1 MIIKIFL
8 GSGHHRSSGMTT
20 STASR
25 ANQAHIG
32 KYKLLKTIGKGNFAK
47 VSHLQ
52 HIHTLE
58 QTLIR

>member
-47 VSHLQ
+47 VSFTFTAYS
-52 HIHTLE
+52 HTG
-58 QTLIR
+58 TNTF